1 MEYKYWLV
9 AAMFYDENQRPS
21 TDLRNE
27 FMSNGEWRRY
37 DKEGVIIDEIKKNIF
52 KEGDFFALK
61 RLRKSENKIEISA
74 IGVVKKILSNNVK
87 VDWFFIADKEIDF
100 SKVPSQYQESNT
112 IFDITNEKNFIK
124 QIFYLW

>member
-37 DKEGVIIDEIKKNIF
+37 DKKGIIDETQKNIF

>member
-21 TDLRNE
+21 TDLRSE

-37 DKEGVIIDEIKKNIF
+37 DKKGIIDETQKNIF